1 MQVKSQRDFWTG
13 LLFIVLGAGFAW
25 GATLYSFGSSARP
38 GPAYFPFGL
47 GVLLALLGAAILF
60 KAVTVDTA
68 DGEPFGAVA
77 WRPLLIITGAVLLF
91 AILLPRAGMVI
102 SLPVL
107 VIVSSLG
114 SKEFTWTAAIVSSV
128 VLTIFSWLVF
138 IKGLGLTIPLWP
150 VMAAGT

>member
-1 MQVKSQRDFWTG
+1 MQVKSQRDFWAG

-47 GVLLALLGAAILF
+47 GVILALLGAAILF
-60 KAVTVDTA
+60 KALTVDTA

-77 WRPLLIITGAVLLF
+77 WRPLIIITGAVILF

-102 SLPVL
+102 ALPVL
-107 VIVSSLG
+107 VIVSALG
-114 SKEFTWTAAIVSSV
+114 SKEFSWIAAIVSSV

-138 IKGLGLTIPLWP
+138 VKGLGLTIPLWP

>member
-1 MQVKSQRDFWTG
+1 MQIKSQRDFWAG

-68 DGEPFGAVA
+68 DGEPFGDVA
-77 WRPLLIITGAVLLF
+77 WRPLLIITCAVLLF

-107 VIVSSLG
+107 VIVSALG